1 VIWFTLAGASAG
13 GGGWGKFA
21 LIAESLPRD
30 CAAAA
35 PCSAI
40 GSHPPAPEA
49 RRRGSRRGC
58 PAPITH
64 PIANDIAICA
74 VTALAATATMTDYT
88 GKDISGEINHG
99 DIRFTAIVSLR

>member
-1 VIWFTLAGASAG
+1 LPLAPASAAG
-13 GGGWGKFA
+13 
-21 LIAESLPRD
+21 P
-30 CAAAA
+30 
-35 PCSAI
+35 
-40 GSHPPAPEA
+40 
-49 RRRGSRRGC
+49 RRRSRRGY

-64 PIANDIAICA
+64 PVAIDIAICA

>member
-74 VTALAATATMTDYT
+74 VTALAATATMTDYA
-88 GKDISGEINHG
+88 GKDISG
-99 DIRFTAIVSLR
+99 DQSR

>member
-1 VIWFTLAGASAG
+1 MVHIG
-13 GGGWGKFA
+13 GRKRRRDGWGEFA

-35 PCSAI
+35 PRSAI
-40 GSHPPAPEA
+40 GSRPPAPEA
-49 RRRGSRRGC
+49 RRRRSRRGG

-64 PIANDIAICA
+64 HIAIDITICA
-74 VTALAATATMTDYT
+74 VTALAAAATMTDYT